1 MATSSRLF
9 SAPVFLGTAFLLFA
23 IAIVQKL
30 LSVLG
35 WTINPEMVYPRQLL
49 DWALVLLTFEIAL
62 TLRQLVELR
71 LDDRRERDA
80 TEPPL
85 QPGSSHTH

>member
-1 MATSSRLF
+1 MATSSRMF

-35 WTINPEMVYPRQLL
+35 WTLNPEMVYPRQLL
-49 DWALVLLTFEIAL
+49 DWALVLLMFEVAL

-71 LDDRRERDA
+71 LDDRREREAADA
-80 TEPPL
+80 TVPPRS
-85 QPGSSHTH
+85 PHTH